1 MSVDDK
7 KNNDF
12 AAMMQQQGDVKA
24 LQRDQRASDV
34 SKAQAQAQA
43 QLQLDKDKEKRR
55 QAALGEASGT
65 IDRLKTLPPEQYD
78 ASEIMGFK
86 QGGLQEGVYK
96 KLRTGKYE
104 VDSKLDLHGLTVE
117 QALKETLR
125 FINNSIQAKKRC
137 VLISHGKGIKREQPA
152 RLKNH
157 LAAWLKHMP
166 DVLAYHSAMPKQ
178 GGAGSVYVLLRKS
191 EQSKQENRERFNK
204 INKGKPT

>member
-24 LQRDQRASDV
+24 LKRDQRASDL
-34 SKAQAQAQA
+34 SRAQA

-55 QAALGEASGT
+55 QTALGESSGSF
-65 IDRLKTLPPEQYD
+65 DSLQALPPEHYE
-78 ASEIMGFK
+78 ASEIMGYK

-125 FINNSIQAKKRC
+125 FIDNSIQVKKRC

-157 LAAWLKHMP
+157 LAAWLKYMP

-191 EQSKQENRERFNK
+191 EQSRQENRERYNK
-204 INKGKPT
+204 ANKSERL